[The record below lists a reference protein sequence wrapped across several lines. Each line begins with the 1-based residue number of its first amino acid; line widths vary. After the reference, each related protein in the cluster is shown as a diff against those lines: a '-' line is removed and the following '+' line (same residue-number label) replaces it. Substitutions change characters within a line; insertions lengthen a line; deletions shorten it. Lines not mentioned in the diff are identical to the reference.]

1 MLNET
6 FFCDFQTPCIWWKE
20 EDIEVG
26 EKLFRR
32 LSHSFSIIDFFFF
45 LCCSRIM
52 HTVQKSPKMSHPN
65 FHVKNVFQIFQFSR
79 QKCWN
84 QNFLFLA
91 PKFKWWDILGGFL
104 NSVREFLKG
113 TAEMH
118 LAKLLHHKSDF
129 EVVPDI
135 KETAD
140 KQMLPR
146 MSWDLTSC
154 PGLGTKSRQQ
164 ISQWLKINKK

>member
-1 MLNET
+1 MHATNMVPDTIVIDIILYAYQSQCTN
-6 FFCDFQTPCIWWKE
+6 FPAKSVKIKIFDFWREIQMM
-20 EDIEVG
+20 
-26 EKLFRR
+26 R
-32 LSHSFSIIDFFFF
+32 HFF
-45 LCCSRIM
+45 L
-52 HTVQKSPKMSHPN
+52 
-65 FHVKNVFQIFQFSR
+65 
-79 QKCWN
+79 
-84 QNFLFLA
+84 
-91 PKFKWWDILGGFL
+91 FL

-164 ISQWLKINKK
+164 THNG

>member
-1 MLNET
+1 
-6 FFCDFQTPCIWWKE
+6 
-20 EDIEVG
+20 
-26 EKLFRR
+26 
-32 LSHSFSIIDFFFF
+32 
-45 LCCSRIM
+45 M
-52 HTVQKSPKMSHPN
+52 HTVQKSPKMSYPN
-65 FHVKNVFQIFQFSR
+65 FRDKSFQTFEFSH
-79 QKCWN
+79 QKC
-84 QNFLFLA
+84 QNHEFLMFCA
-91 PKFKWWDILGGFL
+91 KILMMRHFWGFL

-135 KETAD
+135 KETGD

-164 ISQWLKINKK
+164 THNG

>member
-1 MLNET
+1 
-6 FFCDFQTPCIWWKE
+6 
-20 EDIEVG
+20 
-26 EKLFRR
+26 
-32 LSHSFSIIDFFFF
+32 
-45 LCCSRIM
+45 M

-65 FHVKNVFQIFQFSR
+65 FRDKSFQIFEFSH
-79 QKCWN
+79 QKC
-84 QNFLFLA
+84 QNHEFLMFCA
-91 PKFKWWDILGGFL
+91 KIQMMRHFGGFL

>member
-1 MLNET
+1 M
-6 FFCDFQTPCIWWKE
+6 
-20 EDIEVG
+20 
-26 EKLFRR
+26 
-32 LSHSFSIIDFFFF
+32 
-45 LCCSRIM
+45 
-52 HTVQKSPKMSHPN
+52 
-65 FHVKNVFQIFQFSR
+65 
-79 QKCWN
+79 
-84 QNFLFLA
+84 
-91 PKFKWWDILGGFL
+91 

-164 ISQWLKINKK
+164 ISQWLKINKKIKLHSTELQLHSTELQLLSTEFQ

>member
-1 MLNET
+1 MMRH
-6 FFCDFQTPCIWWKE
+6 F
-20 EDIEVG
+20 
-26 EKLFRR
+26 
-32 LSHSFSIIDFFFF
+32 
-45 LCCSRIM
+45 
-52 HTVQKSPKMSHPN
+52 
-65 FHVKNVFQIFQFSR
+65 
-79 QKCWN
+79 
-84 QNFLFLA
+84 
-91 PKFKWWDILGGFL
+91 GGFL

-164 ISQWLKINKK
+164 ISQWLKINKTYNCTQLNYNCTQLNTTALN